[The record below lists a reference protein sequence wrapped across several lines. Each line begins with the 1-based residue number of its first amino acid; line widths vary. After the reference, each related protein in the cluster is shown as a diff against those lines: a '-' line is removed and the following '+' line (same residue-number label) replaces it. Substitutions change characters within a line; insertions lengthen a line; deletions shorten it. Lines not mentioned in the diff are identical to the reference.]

1 MTTKTTNTLKESLS
15 ICYATRG
22 QQREREI
29 SAAEWAEMLR
39 SGKYEQAVARLRK
52 AVALCGN
59 RQEGELVGVPALPD
73 VRVCAGDDYRGVVV
87 LTLPVDEGGSWQ
99 QLRKSVTLLPQ
110 TLLAFRGS
118 SGRTLKVVCR
128 ATLPDGSLPEKGND
142 SRLFR
147 QHALAL
153 AARFYEGQTGIR
165 AQMGDGGRRC
175 RMSADPETYY
185 NEHATAF
192 VLEQPTE
199 SLAMSLRRRTAASVL
214 LPSDSLPGYDER
226 KMQMTRFQFCY
237 ADIMSRNYE
246 ELDVMMQELARKAM
260 KNGLDAEF
268 CIHRLMHMHQYKD
281 YEILVR
287 RTFRNVYG
295 ICFRHPERMNSP
307 KESALPHYTLQM
319 ALLCHFMEQRYLL
332 RRNMI
337 TDGIEYIERGS
348 VCFDWQPLRKE
359 DINSITMQALMEGIE
374 AWDKDVKRYVESS
387 HVMTYDPIADF
398 LNELPQ
404 WDGIDRI
411 SELARRVPVDNPSW
425 PEDFAVWMR
434 AMMAQ
439 WLHRNILHGNAMVP
453 LLIGAQGDGKST
465 FCRRLLPDELADYYT
480 DRIDFAN
487 RNVAERMLTR
497 FCLINIDEYDSL
509 SHQQG
514 AFLKHVLQKAD
525 VKTRKLYDSQILN
538 RQRYATFIA
547 TTNDPTP
554 LTDSTGSRRFMCLQL
569 TGRIDNES
577 PINHPQLYAQV
588 KAELDAGLPSWFDH
602 EREQRIQQQNIN
614 FQLHDSM
621 EEIFCEMFRKP
632 ADKEEEML
640 MSAAQI
646 LSAMKKRY
654 VSVKTDNCWVQRL
667 SKMLVRKQFERH
679 HTNSKNLFRVSLVEG
694 K

>member
-39 SGKYEQAVARLRK
+39 SGKYEQAIARLRK
-52 AVALCGN
+52 SVALCGN

-73 VRVCAGDDYRGVVV
+73 VRVCASDDYRGVVV

-99 QLRKSVTLLPQ
+99 QVRKSVTLLPQ

-185 NEHATAF
+185 NEHATGF

-199 SLAMSLRRRTAASVL
+199 SLAMSLRRRTVASVL

-226 KMQMTRFQFCY
+226 KMQMARFQFCY
-237 ADIMSRNYE
+237 AEVLAQNHQEIDIMLE
-246 ELDVMMQELARKAM
+246 ELARQTM
-260 KNGLDAEF
+260 KNGLEAEF
-268 CIHRLMHMHQYKD
+268 CLRRLMHMSQFQG
-281 YEILVR
+281 YEVLVR

-295 ICFRHPERMNSP
+295 MCYQRPQLLEREKDAVPYFTLHMELLKQFM
-307 KESALPHYTLQM
+307 KE
-319 ALLCHFMEQRYLL
+319 RYLL
-332 RRNMI
+332 RRNLI
-337 TDGIEYIERGS
+337 SDGVEYMQRGEI
-348 VCFDWQPLRKE
+348 VADWQPLDRHALAT
-359 DINSITMQALMEGIE
+359 ITMEALSEGIE
-374 AWDKDVKRYVESS
+374 AWDKDIKRYVDSTW
-387 HVMTYDPIADF
+387 VQDYDPIVEF
-398 LNELPQ
+398 LSQLPR
-404 WDGIDRI
+404 WDGQDHI
-411 SELARRVPVDNPSW
+411 AAMAQRVPTNNEHW
-425 PEDFAVWMR
+425 AHDFAVWLR
-434 AMMAQ
+434 AMVAQ
-439 WLHRNILHGNAMVP
+439 WLGRNGQYGNAMVP

-465 FCRRLLPDELADYYT
+465 FCRLLLPEELRDYYT

-487 RNVAERMLTR
+487 RNSAEQMLTR

-509 SHQQG
+509 SNRQS
-514 AFLKHVLQKAD
+514 AFLKHILQKSD
-525 VKTRKLYDSQILN
+525 IKMRKLYDSQVQC
-538 RQRYATFIA
+538 RQRYATFIG

-554 LTDSTGSRRFMCLQL
+554 LTDTTGSRRFLCIRT
-569 TGRIDNES
+569 TGVIDTHS
-577 PINHPQLYAQV
+577 PIDYQQLYAQILYEIRQGQPTHFS
-588 KAELDAGLPSWFDH
+588 KAE
-602 EREQRIQQQNIN
+602 EQRVQRQNAAFQQFDVLEEVFFDIYHLPQNDDELK
-614 FQLHDSM
+614 FL
-621 EEIFCEMFRKP
+621 P
-632 ADKEEEML
+632 AVKILERMHQFSSGIRID
-640 MSAAQI
+640 MSA
-646 LSAMKKRY
+646 
-654 VSVKTDNCWVQRL
+654 VQRL
-667 SKMLVRKQFERH
+667 SKMLIKSGFKRRH
-679 HTNSKNLFRVSLVEG
+679 TRTQNEFGVAESVKV
-694 K
+694 

>member
-39 SGKYEQAVARLRK
+39 SGKYEQAVVRLRK
-52 AVALCGN
+52 SVALCGN

-73 VRVCAGDDYRGVVV
+73 VRVCASDDYRGVAV

-185 NEHATAF
+185 NEHATGF

-226 KMQMTRFQFCY
+226 KMQMARFQFCY
-237 ADIMSRNYE
+237 AEVLAQNHQEIDIMLE
-246 ELDVMMQELARKAM
+246 ELARQTM
-260 KNGLDAEF
+260 KNGLEAEF
-268 CIHRLMHMHQYKD
+268 CLRRLMHMSQFQG
-281 YEILVR
+281 YEVLVR

-295 ICFRHPERMNSP
+295 MCYQRPQLLEREKDAVPYFTLHMELLKQFM
-307 KESALPHYTLQM
+307 KE
-319 ALLCHFMEQRYLL
+319 RYLL
-332 RRNMI
+332 RRNLI
-337 TDGIEYIERGS
+337 SDGVEYMQRGEI
-348 VCFDWQPLRKE
+348 VADWQPLDRHALAT
-359 DINSITMQALMEGIE
+359 ITMEALSEGIE
-374 AWDKDVKRYVESS
+374 AWDKDIKRYVDSTW
-387 HVMTYDPIADF
+387 VQDYDPIVEF
-398 LNELPQ
+398 LSQLPR
-404 WDGIDRI
+404 WDGQDHI
-411 SELARRVPVDNPSW
+411 AAMAQRVPTNNEHW
-425 PEDFAVWMR
+425 AHDFAVWLR
-434 AMMAQ
+434 AMVAQ
-439 WLHRNILHGNAMVP
+439 WLGRNGQYGNAMVP

>member
-52 AVALCGN
+52 SVALCGN

-185 NEHATAF
+185 NEHATGF

-226 KMQMTRFQFCY
+226 KMQMARFQFCY
-237 ADIMSRNYE
+237 AEVLAQNHQEIDIMLE
-246 ELDVMMQELARKAM
+246 ELARQTM
-260 KNGLDAEF
+260 KNGLEAEF
-268 CIHRLMHMHQYKD
+268 CLRRLMHMSQFQG
-281 YEILVR
+281 YEVLVR

-295 ICFRHPERMNSP
+295 MCYQRPQLLEREKDAVPYFTLHMELLKQFM
-307 KESALPHYTLQM
+307 KE
-319 ALLCHFMEQRYLL
+319 RYLL
-332 RRNMI
+332 RRNLI
-337 TDGIEYIERGS
+337 SDGVEYMQRGEI
-348 VCFDWQPLRKE
+348 VADWQPLDRHALAT
-359 DINSITMQALMEGIE
+359 ITMEALSEGIE
-374 AWDKDVKRYVESS
+374 AWDKDIKRYVDSTW
-387 HVMTYDPIADF
+387 VQDYDPIVEF
-398 LNELPQ
+398 LSQLPR
-404 WDGIDRI
+404 WDGQDHI
-411 SELARRVPVDNPSW
+411 AAMAQRVPTNNEYW
-425 PEDFAVWMR
+425 AHDFAVWLR
-434 AMMAQ
+434 AMVAQ
-439 WLHRNILHGNAMVP
+439 WLGRNGQYGNAMVP

-465 FCRRLLPDELADYYT
+465 FCRLLLPEELRDYYT

-487 RNVAERMLTR
+487 RNSAEQMLTR

-509 SHQQG
+509 SNRQS
-514 AFLKHVLQKAD
+514 AFLKHILQKSD
-525 VKTRKLYDSQILN
+525 IKMRKLYDSQVQC
-538 RQRYATFIA
+538 RQRYATFIG

-554 LTDSTGSRRFMCLQL
+554 LTDTTGSRRFLCIRT
-569 TGRIDNES
+569 TGVIDTHS
-577 PINHPQLYAQV
+577 PIDYKQLYAQILYEV
-588 KAELDAGLPSWFDH
+588 RQGQPTHFSKAE
-602 EREQRIQQQNIN
+602 EQRIQRQNAAFQQ
-614 FQLHDSM
+614 FDVL
-621 EEIFCEMFRKP
+621 EEVFFDIYHLPQDDDELKFLP
-632 ADKEEEML
+632 AVKILERMHQFSSGIRID
-640 MSAAQI
+640 MSA
-646 LSAMKKRY
+646 
-654 VSVKTDNCWVQRL
+654 VQRL
-667 SKMLVRKQFERH
+667 SKMLIKSGFKRRH
-679 HTNSKNLFRVSLVEG
+679 TRTQNEFGVAESVKV
-694 K
+694 

>member
-52 AVALCGN
+52 SVALCGN

-226 KMQMTRFQFCY
+226 KMQMARFQFCY
-237 ADIMSRNYE
+237 AEVLAQNHQEIDIMLE
-246 ELDVMMQELARKAM
+246 ELARQTM
-260 KNGLDAEF
+260 KNGLEAEF
-268 CIHRLMHMHQYKD
+268 CLRRLMHMSQFQG
-281 YEILVR
+281 YEVLVR

-295 ICFRHPERMNSP
+295 MCYQRPQLLEREKDAVPYFTLHMELLKQFM
-307 KESALPHYTLQM
+307 KE
-319 ALLCHFMEQRYLL
+319 RYLL
-332 RRNMI
+332 RRNLI
-337 TDGIEYIERGS
+337 SDGVEYMQRGEI
-348 VCFDWQPLRKE
+348 VADWQPLDRHALAT
-359 DINSITMQALMEGIE
+359 ITMEALSEGIE
-374 AWDKDVKRYVESS
+374 AWDKDIKRYVDSTW
-387 HVMTYDPIADF
+387 VQDYDPIVEF
-398 LNELPQ
+398 LSQLPR
-404 WDGIDRI
+404 WDGQDHI
-411 SELARRVPVDNPSW
+411 AAMAQRVPTNNEYW
-425 PEDFAVWMR
+425 AHDFAVWLR
-434 AMMAQ
+434 AMVAQ
-439 WLHRNILHGNAMVP
+439 WLGRNGQYGNAMVP

-465 FCRRLLPDELADYYT
+465 FCRLLLPEELRDYYT

-487 RNVAERMLTR
+487 RNSAEQMLTR

-509 SHQQG
+509 SNRQS
-514 AFLKHVLQKAD
+514 AFLKHILQKSD
-525 VKTRKLYDSQILN
+525 IKMRKLYDSQVQC
-538 RQRYATFIA
+538 RQRYATFIG

-554 LTDSTGSRRFMCLQL
+554 LTDTTGSRRFLCIRT
-569 TGRIDNES
+569 TGLIDTHS
-577 PINHPQLYAQV
+577 PIDYQQLYAQILYEIRQGQPTHFS
-588 KAELDAGLPSWFDH
+588 KAE
-602 EREQRIQQQNIN
+602 EQRIQRQNAAFQQ
-614 FQLHDSM
+614 FDVL
-621 EEIFCEMFRKP
+621 EEVFFDIYHLPQDDDELKFLP
-632 ADKEEEML
+632 AVKILERMHQFSSGIRID
-640 MSAAQI
+640 MSA
-646 LSAMKKRY
+646 
-654 VSVKTDNCWVQRL
+654 VQRL
-667 SKMLVRKQFERH
+667 SKMLIKSGFKRRH
-679 HTNSKNLFRVSLVEG
+679 TRTQNEFGVAESVKV
-694 K
+694 

>member
-39 SGKYEQAVARLRK
+39 SGKYEQAVVRLRK

-185 NEHATAF
+185 NEHATGF

-226 KMQMTRFQFCY
+226 KMQMARFQFCY
-237 ADIMSRNYE
+237 AEVLAQNHQEIDIMLE
-246 ELDVMMQELARKAM
+246 ELARQTM
-260 KNGLDAEF
+260 KNGLEAEF
-268 CIHRLMHMHQYKD
+268 CLRRLMHMSQFQG
-281 YEILVR
+281 YEVLVR

-295 ICFRHPERMNSP
+295 MCYQRPQLLEREKDAVPYFTLHMELLKQFM
-307 KESALPHYTLQM
+307 KE
-319 ALLCHFMEQRYLL
+319 RYLL
-332 RRNMI
+332 RRNLI
-337 TDGIEYIERGS
+337 SDGVEYMQRGEI
-348 VCFDWQPLRKE
+348 VADWQPLDRHALAT
-359 DINSITMQALMEGIE
+359 ITMEALSEGIE
-374 AWDKDVKRYVESS
+374 AWDKDIKRYVDSTW
-387 HVMTYDPIADF
+387 VQDYDPIVEF
-398 LNELPQ
+398 LSQLPR
-404 WDGIDRI
+404 WDGQDHI
-411 SELARRVPVDNPSW
+411 AAMAQRVPTNNEHW
-425 PEDFAVWMR
+425 AHDFAVWLR
-434 AMMAQ
+434 AMVAQ
-439 WLHRNILHGNAMVP
+439 WLGRNGQYGNAMVP

-654 VSVKTDNCWVQRL
+654 VSVKTDNCWVPRL

>member
-39 SGKYEQAVARLRK
+39 SGKYEQAVVRLRK

-199 SLAMSLRRRTAASVL
+199 SLAMSLRRRTVASVL

-226 KMQMTRFQFCY
+226 KMQMARFQFCY
-237 ADIMSRNYE
+237 AEVLAQNHQEIDIMLE
-246 ELDVMMQELARKAM
+246 ELARQTM
-260 KNGLDAEF
+260 KNGLEAEF
-268 CIHRLMHMHQYKD
+268 CLRRLMHMSQFQG
-281 YEILVR
+281 YEVLVR

-295 ICFRHPERMNSP
+295 MCYQRPQLLEREKDAVPYFTLHMELLKQFM
-307 KESALPHYTLQM
+307 KE
-319 ALLCHFMEQRYLL
+319 RYLL
-332 RRNMI
+332 RRNLI
-337 TDGIEYIERGS
+337 SDGVEYMQRGEI
-348 VCFDWQPLRKE
+348 VADWQPLDRHALAT
-359 DINSITMQALMEGIE
+359 ITMEALSEGIE
-374 AWDKDVKRYVESS
+374 AWDKDIKRYVDSTW
-387 HVMTYDPIADF
+387 VQDYDPIVEF
-398 LNELPQ
+398 LSQLPR
-404 WDGIDRI
+404 WDGQDHI
-411 SELARRVPVDNPSW
+411 AAMAQRVPTNNEHW
-425 PEDFAVWMR
+425 AHDFAVWLR
-434 AMMAQ
+434 AMVAQ
-439 WLHRNILHGNAMVP
+439 WLGRNGQYGNAMVP

>member
-52 AVALCGN
+52 SVALCGN

-128 ATLPDGSLPEKGND
+128 ATLPDGSLLEKGND

-226 KMQMTRFQFCY
+226 KMQMARFQFCY
-237 ADIMSRNYE
+237 AEVLAQNHQEIDIMLE
-246 ELDVMMQELARKAM
+246 ELARQTM
-260 KNGLDAEF
+260 KNGLEAEF
-268 CIHRLMHMHQYKD
+268 CLRRLMHMSQFQG
-281 YEILVR
+281 YEVLVR

-295 ICFRHPERMNSP
+295 MCYQRPQLLEREKDAVPYFTLHMELLKQFM
-307 KESALPHYTLQM
+307 KE
-319 ALLCHFMEQRYLL
+319 RYLL
-332 RRNMI
+332 RRNLI
-337 TDGIEYIERGS
+337 SDGVEYMQRGEI
-348 VCFDWQPLRKE
+348 VADWQPLDRHALAT
-359 DINSITMQALMEGIE
+359 ITMEALSEGIE
-374 AWDKDVKRYVESS
+374 AWDKDIKRYVDSTW
-387 HVMTYDPIADF
+387 VQDYDPIVEF
-398 LNELPQ
+398 LSQLPR
-404 WDGIDRI
+404 WDGQDHI
-411 SELARRVPVDNPSW
+411 AAMAQRVPTNNEHW
-425 PEDFAVWMR
+425 AHDFAVWLR
-434 AMMAQ
+434 AMVAQ
-439 WLHRNILHGNAMVP
+439 WLGRNGQYGNAMVP

-465 FCRRLLPDELADYYT
+465 FCRLLLPEELRDYYT

-487 RNVAERMLTR
+487 RNSAEQMLTR

-509 SHQQG
+509 SNRQS
-514 AFLKHVLQKAD
+514 AFLKHILQKSD
-525 VKTRKLYDSQILN
+525 IKMRKLYDSQVQC
-538 RQRYATFIA
+538 RQRYATFIG

-554 LTDSTGSRRFMCLQL
+554 LTDTTGSRRFLCIRT
-569 TGRIDNES
+569 TGVIDTHS
-577 PINHPQLYAQV
+577 PIDYQQLYAQILYEIRQEQPTHFS
-588 KAELDAGLPSWFDH
+588 KAE
-602 EREQRIQQQNIN
+602 EQRIQRQNAAFQQ
-614 FQLHDSM
+614 FDVL
-621 EEIFCEMFRKP
+621 EEVFFDIYHLPQDDDELKFLP
-632 ADKEEEML
+632 AVKILERMHQFSSGIRID
-640 MSAAQI
+640 MSA
-646 LSAMKKRY
+646 
-654 VSVKTDNCWVQRL
+654 VQRL
-667 SKMLVRKQFERH
+667 SKMLIKSGFKRRH
-679 HTNSKNLFRVSLVEG
+679 TRTQNEFGVAESVKV
-694 K
+694 

>member
-1 MTTKTTNTLKESLS
+1 
-15 ICYATRG
+15 
-22 QQREREI
+22 
-29 SAAEWAEMLR
+29 MLR
-39 SGKYEQAVARLRK
+39 SGKYEQAVVRLRK

-185 NEHATAF
+185 NEHATGF

-226 KMQMTRFQFCY
+226 KMQMARFQFCY
-237 ADIMSRNYE
+237 AEVLAQNHQEIDIMLE
-246 ELDVMMQELARKAM
+246 ELARQTM
-260 KNGLDAEF
+260 KNGLEAEF
-268 CIHRLMHMHQYKD
+268 CLRRLMHMSQFQG
-281 YEILVR
+281 YEVLVR

-295 ICFRHPERMNSP
+295 MCYQRPQLLEREKDAVPYFTLHMELLKQFM
-307 KESALPHYTLQM
+307 KE
-319 ALLCHFMEQRYLL
+319 RYLL
-332 RRNMI
+332 RRNLI
-337 TDGIEYIERGS
+337 SDGVEYMQRGEI
-348 VCFDWQPLRKE
+348 VADWQPLDRHALAT
-359 DINSITMQALMEGIE
+359 ITMEALSEGIE
-374 AWDKDVKRYVESS
+374 AWDKDIKRYVDSTW
-387 HVMTYDPIADF
+387 VQDYDPIVEF
-398 LNELPQ
+398 LSQLPR
-404 WDGIDRI
+404 WDGQDHI
-411 SELARRVPVDNPSW
+411 AAMAQRVPTNNEHW
-425 PEDFAVWMR
+425 AHDFAVWLR
-434 AMMAQ
+434 AMVAQ
-439 WLHRNILHGNAMVP
+439 WLGRNGQYGNAMVP